1 MKYHV
6 VLATR
11 NEDKVREIRV
21 LLDGLGLSLGTL
33 SQFPGAPEVVEDG
46 KTLEENALKKATT
59 IANHTGCMAI
69 ADDTGLEV
77 EYLNGE
83 PGVFTGRY
91 SGAGASYTDNV
102 NKLLRELKDVPWEKR
117 SARFR
122 CVVAVADGHLTHT
135 VEGACTGVICEEAR
149 GASGFGYDPIFY
161 VPEYDR
167 TFAEMDVTQ
176 KNRISHRA
184 MAFMGLRKMI
194 DEGEIEWPGNV
205 IDSTTGRSAAR

>member
-1 MKYHV
+1 M
-6 VLATR
+6 
-11 NEDKVREIRV
+11 
-21 LLDGLGLSLGTL
+21 LLDGLGLSLGTVNE
-33 SQFPGAPEVVEDG
+33 FPGAPEVVEDG

-59 IANHTGCMAI
+59 IADHTGCIAI

-83 PGVFTGRY
+83 PGVFSGRY
-91 SGAGASYTDNV
+91 SGEGATYADNV
-102 NKLLRELKDVPWEKR
+102 DKLLRELRDVPWER
-117 SARFR
+117 RAARFR

-135 VEGACTGVICEEAR
+135 VEGTCAGVICEEAR

-161 VPEYDR
+161 VSEYDR

-184 MAFMGLRKMI
+184 RAFMALRKLIEDGKI
-194 DEGEIEWPGNV
+194 DM
-205 IDSTTGRSAAR
+205 T